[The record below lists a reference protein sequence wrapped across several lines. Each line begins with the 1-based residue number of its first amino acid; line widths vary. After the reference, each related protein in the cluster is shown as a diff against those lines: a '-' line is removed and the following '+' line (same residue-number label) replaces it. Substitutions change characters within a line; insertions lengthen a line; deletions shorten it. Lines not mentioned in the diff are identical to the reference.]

1 MTAGVS
7 ETLIQ
12 SKGGAKSMM
21 GTADR
26 SFTKKTQN
34 FVNYVTN
41 KVYPFNRNNNK
52 VSGTDISGEKGKKA
66 KDHEKDYRDVDKN
79 GRPVRVWTVGSRFA
93 GSSGNA
99 DASCC
104 R

>member
-41 KVYPFNRNNNK
+41 QVYLL
-52 VSGTDISGEKGKKA
+52 
-66 KDHEKDYRDVDKN
+66 Y
-79 GRPVRVWTVGSRFA
+79 
-93 GSSGNA
+93 
-99 DASCC
+99 
-104 R
+104 